1 MRLQFEDGER
11 EVMTARLG
19 LADDASDDDLNAA
32 IGTWLQ
38 EEPHTDDNDGND
50 DSNDDSD
57 DIDASEDGVVVID
70 VASYRRYR
78 QRDRIAG
85 QVEEQMRRRDR
96 DELIEEAI
104 ADGKFG
110 PARRQHYRDRYDDD
124 PQHVTRLIARLSPG
138 TVPIDERGG
147 DAPTDE
153 AEDSTAYPPEWAPEV
168 AARQQEPQTPKG
180 RRRRVTGEGM

>member
-19 LADDASDDDLNAA
+19 LANDCSDDDLNAA

-38 EEPHTDDNDGND
+38 EEHRADD
-50 DSNDDSD
+50 DSTVDDSD
-57 DIDASEDGVVVID
+57 DDNIDASEDGVVVID
-70 VASYRRYR
+70 VASFRRYR
-78 QRDRIAG
+78 QRDRLAG

-153 AEDSTAYPPEWAPEV
+153 AEDSTAYPAEWAPEV
-168 AARQQEPQTPKG
+168 AARQEEPKAKSG
-180 RRRRVTGEGM
+180 RRRRVSGEGM